1 MRKAGAAVARQAE
14 LMTRPGDR
22 IVFLAG
28 KGHNGDDTA
37 YACEAVQNRSCE
49 LLRIVDPEFSDH
61 ALTAQ
66 LARKPALLVDGLF
79 GIGLNRPLA
88 GNWMKLIEN
97 LNRAGVPILSVDV
110 PSGLSADSGL
120 PLDLAIRADVT
131 LTFGAVKQGL
141 LRANASPFVG
151 RLEVAEEI
159 GLVPYPFSTEVGIST
174 ASDFQRFPPGR
185 PMQSNKGTFGHVAIV
200 AGSMGY
206 HGAAVLA
213 ARAAQRAQPGLITVC
228 PHEPVYLPVAS
239 QLQAAMVKPWST
251 DVALPENTTAIVAGP
266 GLAAPDLPETLR
278 HQLRRLWMSSPLPMI
293 LDASAL
299 LWLPEGP
306 TPDPALRVITP
317 HPGEAARL
325 LESSVTEVQRDR
337 VGAARELSQRWGN
350 CHVILKGHQTVTLQG
365 KGEVLLNS
373 SGNPWLGQGGSGDAL
388 AGFLGG
394 LLAQPELQKQAM
406 LALRYGV
413 WEHGAAADRLRAT
426 KPSFTVEELVD
437 ELAAGGPR

>member
-1 MRKAGAAVARQAE
+1 MPIPVITVAQMREWERVTWSSGTQEEQVMRKAGAAVARQAE

-299 LWLPEGP
+299 LIVEPADE
-306 TPDPALRVITP
+306 PDP
-317 HPGEAARL
+317 
-325 LESSVTEVQRDR
+325 
-337 VGAARELSQRWGN
+337 
-350 CHVILKGHQTVTLQG
+350 
-365 KGEVLLNS
+365 
-373 SGNPWLGQGGSGDAL
+373 GQQL
-388 AGFLGG
+388 F
-394 LLAQPELQKQAM
+394 
-406 LALRYGV
+406 
-413 WEHGAAADRLRAT
+413 
-426 KPSFTVEELVD
+426 
-437 ELAAGGPR
+437 